1 MSKLQFWVLNASS
14 AVLCLLLLS
23 HLFVLR
29 GNVADRKEIERDQQL
44 IQTARQAEVML
55 QSLSSRIAIGG
66 TNDPRLR
73 TLLTRHGFDQ
83 TLVP

>member
-1 MSKLQFWVLNASS
+1 
-14 AVLCLLLLS
+14 
-23 HLFVLR
+23 
-29 GNVADRKEIERDQQL
+29 
-44 IQTARQAEVML
+44 
-55 QSLSSRIAIGG
+55 LSSRIAIGG